1 MPNTQTLVRFAWF
14 IMAVASGN
22 AVALNPEHRLTQY
35 GHTAWRIQDGA
46 IPSAAL
52 SFAQTSDGYLWI
64 GTDGGLL
71 RFDGVRFVPE
81 SSVKGPVY
89 SLLSD
94 KKGGL
99 WIGLSVQLAH
109 LSAGKLARVGES
121 GGRITAIA
129 VDHNNVIWYTRS
141 HLAGD
146 ETSPLC
152 RVEGENAACLGK
164 KEGVPFRQLGALTID
179 STDSLWLTAADG
191 IARWKS
197 GDSQSYLPSGLHSA
211 RNLAGVAAIMA
222 ESDGSILVGISL
234 IGPGLGLQRLVNGTW
249 SKEAFAGFD
258 GGKIQVSVLLRDRDN
273 ALWIGTLNEG
283 IYRIHDGR
291 IDHFEENDGLSGNAV
306 TGFFEDIE
314 GNIWVATSNGI
325 DSFHERS
332 IVTLSNRQGLTEN
345 EVNSVLATKNGG
357 VWIGNRT
364 ALDVLNNGAVSSLSK
379 HEGLPGAR
387 VTSML
392 EDHLGRIWLGVDNKL
407 TIYDGGQFHEV
418 TRTDGSEMGVMIS
431 LTEDTNHTVWGVAV
445 RNPKLDVV
453 RIRDDRIDQVMA
465 GSDLPTTVTADPKGG
480 VLLTYRDGTWAR
492 IRQDDMQSFAAP
504 TSDGKQVSQLGKF
517 AIGSDGSLYA
527 PTPGAG
533 LMALRQGK
541 TTFLSEKNGLP
552 CNSLN
557 FVLVDGKD
565 NLWAFSN
572 CGLIEV
578 TKTELENLWVQDHP
592 RVNVITFDA
601 LDGMVV
607 GRPDFQPAAS
617 EGPDGRIW
625 FANGKVLEMIDTD
638 RPAYNS
644 VIPPVMIEAIRANH
658 EDVGP
663 PNNIHLK
670 PVVRD
675 LEIDYTAPSFVIPQK
690 VRFRYKLEGHDTDW
704 QDAGTRRQAFY
715 NDLSPGQYTF
725 RVIACN
731 NSGLWNE
738 TGATSSFFIPRA
750 WYQTIWF
757 RGNVITVAL
766 LGFWAAYYARLRQVS
781 TSLRLRYN
789 ERLDER
795 NRMARELHDTLLQT
809 IQASKLAAEDALAS
823 SADVPAF
830 RRSTEKLIG
839 WLERA
844 VEEGRAALNALRYS
858 QADTSDLAAALRLA
872 VAESRVDDRM
882 QSTLDVSGVP
892 KPMQPVVRDEV
903 YQIGYEAIRNAC
915 AHSGGTLLAIA
926 VEYGRDLVIRVRD
939 NGKGIESNILDH
951 GKEDHHGLSGMRERA
966 ARIGATLDIASS
978 AQNGTSIVLRV
989 PGSLIF

>member
-1 MPNTQTLVRFAWF
+1 
-14 IMAVASGN
+14 
-22 AVALNPEHRLTQY
+22 
-35 GHTAWRIQDGA
+35 
-46 IPSAAL
+46 
-52 SFAQTSDGYLWI
+52 
-64 GTDGGLL
+64 
-71 RFDGVRFVPE
+71 
-81 SSVKGPVY
+81 
-89 SLLSD
+89 
-94 KKGGL
+94 
-99 WIGLSVQLAH
+99 LAH

-121 GGRITAIA
+121 RGRITAIT
-129 VDHNNVIWYTRS
+129 VDNNNIIWYTRS
-141 HLAGD
+141 HLVGD
-146 ETSPLC
+146 ETRPLC
-152 RVEGENAACLGK
+152 RVDGENAVCLGK

-191 IARWKS
+191 IARWKG
-197 GDSQSYLPSGLHSA
+197 GDSQSYFPAGLHSA
-211 RNLAGVAAIMA
+211 RNIAGVAAIMA
-222 ESDGSILVGISL
+222 QPDGSMLVGMSL
-234 IGPGLGLQRLVNGTW
+234 AGPGLGLQRLVNGTW
-249 SKEAFAGFD
+249 SKEAFPGFD
-258 GGKIQVSVLLRDRDN
+258 GSKIQVSVLLEDKDK
-273 ALWIGTLNEG
+273 ALWVGTLNDG
-283 IYRIHDGR
+283 IYRFHEGR
-291 IDHFEENDGLSGNAV
+291 VDHFDENDGLSGNAA
-306 TGFFEDIE
+306 TGFFQDME

-332 IVTLSNRQGLTEN
+332 IVTLSKRQGLTEN
-345 EVNSVLATKNGG
+345 EVDSVLATKTGG

-364 ALDVLNNGAVSSLSK
+364 ALDVLNNGAISSLSK
-379 HEGLPGAR
+379 QEGLPGVR

-407 TIYDGGQFHEV
+407 TIYDHGRFHEL
-418 TRTDGSEMGVMIS
+418 TRADGSEMGVMIS
-431 LTEDTNHTVWGVAV
+431 LTEDTDHTVWGVAV

-465 GSDLPTTVTADPKGG
+465 GSQVPTSVTADAQHG

-492 IRQDDMQSFAAP
+492 FRNDDMQTFAAP
-504 TSDGKQVSQLGKF
+504 TSDGKPVSQLGKF
-517 AIGSDGSLYA
+517 AIGSDGSLFA
-527 PTPGAG
+527 PTPGSG
-533 LMALRQGK
+533 IMAFRQGK
-541 TTFLSEKNGLP
+541 IAFLSEKNGLP
-552 CNSLN
+552 CNSIN
-557 FVLVDGKD
+557 FALMDAKD

-572 CGLIEV
+572 CGLTEV
-578 TKTELENLWVQDHP
+578 PKIELENLWAQDHP
-592 RVNVITFDA
+592 RVKVITFDA

-625 FANGKVLEMIDTD
+625 FATGKVLGMIDTN
-638 RPAYNS
+638 RPSYNRM
-644 VIPPVMIEAIRANH
+644 VPPVWIEAIRANH
-658 EDVGP
+658 EEVGP
-663 PNNIHLK
+663 PNDIHLK

-675 LEIDYTAPSFVIPQK
+675 LEIDYTALSFVVPQK

-715 NDLSPGQYTF
+715 NDLSPGHYVF

-738 TGATSSFFIPRA
+738 TGATSSFVIPPA
-750 WYQTIWF
+750 WYQTLWF
-757 RGNVITVAL
+757 RGSVISVVLLAL
-766 LGFWAAYYARLRQVS
+766 WAAYLARLRQVS

-823 SADVPAF
+823 STDVPAF

-839 WLERA
+839 WLGQA

-872 VAESRVDDRM
+872 VAESLVDERM
-882 QSTLDVSGVP
+882 QSTFDVSGVP

-915 AHSGGTLLAIA
+915 AHSSGTQLAIT
-926 VEYGRDLVIRVRD
+926 VDYGRDLVIRVRD
-939 NGKGIESNILDH
+939 NGTGIESHILDH
-951 GKEDHHGLSGMRERA
+951 GKEDHHGLAGMRERA